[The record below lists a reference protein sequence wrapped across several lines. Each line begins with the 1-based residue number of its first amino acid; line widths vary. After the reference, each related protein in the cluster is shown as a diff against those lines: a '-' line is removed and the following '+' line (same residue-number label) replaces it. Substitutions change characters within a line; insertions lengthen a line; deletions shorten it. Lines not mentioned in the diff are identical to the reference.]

1 MVANARDSRQVPGSC
16 FFPYASLMS
25 THPASRA
32 EPISPALRAR
42 DVGKAYGPVRALDGA
57 TLDVAPGEVVAL
69 VGESG
74 SGKSTLLRCFNRMVT
89 PDSGT
94 VEVEGRDAMSLDPVT
109 LRRSLGYVQQ
119 DGGLLPHWT
128 ILENTGLVP
137 WLQGAV
143 DAEDRARA
151 RLELVGLPAD
161 TFGHRYPVQLSGGQR
176 QRAAL
181 ARALAG
187 DPRVLLLDEPF
198 GALDALTRAEVQDT
212 FADLRRRLRVTV
224 LLVTHDLDEAFRLA
238 DVVAV
243 MRSGRIEQMGAPDM
257 LRSRPGTDY
266 VARLLERGRIL

>member
-1 MVANARDSRQVPGSC
+1 MPTPPSSRDERS
-16 FFPYASLMS
+16 A
-25 THPASRA
+25 
-32 EPISPALRAR
+32 PALRAR
-42 DVGKAYGPVRALDGA
+42 DVVKAYGSVRALDGA
-57 TLDVAPGEVVAL
+57 TLEVASGEMLAL

-89 PDSGT
+89 PDAGT
-94 VEVEGRDAMSLDPVT
+94 VEVRGRDAMSADPVT

-128 ILENTGLVP
+128 VLRNAGLVP
-137 WLQGAV
+137 WLQGAP
-143 DAEDRARA
+143 DAAEKARQ
-151 RLELVGLPAD
+151 RLELVGLPPD
-161 TFGHRYPVQLSGGQR
+161 SFGHRYPRELSGGQR

-187 DPRVLLLDEPF
+187 DPQVLLLDEPF

-212 FADLRRRLRVTV
+212 FASLRNRLGVTV

-243 MRSGRIEQMGAPDM
+243 MRGGRIEQVGTPRA
-257 LRSRPGTDY
+257 LRSEPATEY
-266 VARLLERGRIL
+266 VRQLLERGRIR

>member
-1 MVANARDSRQVPGSC
+1 MP
-16 FFPYASLMS
+16 
-25 THPASRA
+25 THPTSRDERSA
-32 EPISPALRAR
+32 PALRAR
-42 DVGKAYGPVRALDGA
+42 DVVKAYGTVRALDGA
-57 TLDVAPGEVVAL
+57 TLEVASGEMVAL

-89 PDSGT
+89 PDAGT
-94 VEVEGRDAMSLDPVT
+94 VEVRGRDAMSADPVA

-128 ILENTGLVP
+128 VLRNAGLVP
-137 WLQGAV
+137 WLQRAP
-143 DAEDRARA
+143 DAEEKARR
-151 RLELVGLPAD
+151 RLELVGLPPES
-161 TFGHRYPVQLSGGQR
+161 FGHRYPHELSGGQR

-187 DPRVLLLDEPF
+187 DPQVLLLDEPF

-212 FADLRRRLRVTV
+212 FAFLRSGLGVTV

-243 MRSGRIEQMGAPDM
+243 MRGGRIEQVGTPDA
-257 LRSRPGTDY
+257 LRAEPATAY
-266 VARLLERGRIL
+266 VRRLLQRGRIR